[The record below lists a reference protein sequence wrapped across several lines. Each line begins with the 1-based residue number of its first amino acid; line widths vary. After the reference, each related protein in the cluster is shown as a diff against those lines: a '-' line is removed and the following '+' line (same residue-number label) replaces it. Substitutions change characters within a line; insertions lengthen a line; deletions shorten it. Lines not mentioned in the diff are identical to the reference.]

1 MMLVNLSSIFSQTY
15 DYRWWDIKWHYRVGL
30 EINNTG
36 YNRTNWTIE
45 YPVNFTQLL
54 QNMSVTGAFDEN
66 STRVIEYN
74 SSGSILHEIPSQFD
88 MGDNYNSISN
98 AAGVI
103 AFTMNGTTAANQ
115 KRYFYIYFDII
126 QNGNKTKPSY
136 PTDLSYNY
144 TGNVAEFY
152 VNNSLFRWKIDTE
165 RGENTSGIYH
175 VQDVAYEND
184 LLRVDDT
191 TNMTVEY
198 SEFSNAS
205 SRFGFD
211 FRNNATLKYSGPVRL
226 VVEQIGQEI
235 LWSQP
240 GNKTNEGYMIKRYIF
255 YRYTDWMKIEQIF
268 VNNASYSIT
277 RNSTTAGALG
287 INVSYSFSLPGGNE
301 FYPNMTNPVDP
312 GSYGWAAQETGNWWL
327 GITNI
332 YENGTTNFFAL
343 EDGQAG
349 RIGVQLNQT
358 TIPAGSTI
366 SHIAAIQFNGSGEPG
381 QEDYFLNFVNQSNT
395 PVNITTHASEAW
407 TVVATGKFYMN
418 YTNEAA
424 IFNRNET
431 VIITANVTDLYNLSE
446 KVNASLNLG
455 GTGELNITL
464 YDDGA
469 HGDGQANDNLYAN
482 SYNISDAASPGV
494 WNTTFKVYNDSGTL
508 LNTSWYTFN
517 VTNVYNLTLNIS
529 NPTGFTDRIV
539 NTTVYV
545 RNFRKDRLISGAT
558 LSCLF
563 ESTPVPQQNISDNG
577 DGTYYVWFR
586 APPYAGLFTLACNAT
601 KNNNTGIGS
610 DEFTCETY
618 FTNISVTPT
627 PPNLTAQNVTSS
639 SNQTFNITVFT
650 ENTANGTAY
659 GMNITLN
666 FSASNITA
674 NITLEACGNV
684 LISKN
689 CTKHFQIIVLN
700 ATPAG
705 NYSVNISAAWRNSNA
720 SVPGYN
726 STLINVT
733 VLPNPQLNVSDTFV
747 LGIIAADKPLRNVK
761 NFTVYSIGNEPLY
774 TLNMTIQGFSGNFTF
789 SLVPSSIPALWW
801 GNSQMVQLWVNATLD
816 TPPGEYN
823 GTINVTT
830 ANDGFK
836 TINLTVSVSGTNI
849 TIDSDVYNFTAGNVT
864 WYQNQSFPVFVS
876 TVNIGN
882 STAYNVSINLNFSSA
897 GITSNVS
904 SFYCGNVPKW
914 ESCNTSFL
922 ITILAQTH
930 SGNYTANLSVQWED
944 PEKGTNFN
952 STLINITVLSRI
964 NFTILQNAIS
974 NNVTHGTEKEIGTL
988 SLNSTGNDP
997 VENIIFT
1004 VYNFSSSFYFEIMP
1018 PNVPSLGG
1026 EYPQGV
1032 KINLSV
1038 AYGQAPGIY
1047 TGILNVTT
1055 SNDGYKEINLTIEIP
1070 TNRTWT
1076 TNTTYCE
1083 KVESPEEGT
1092 ACDVFIN
1099 NTGNT
1104 QINFTI
1110 TPVANV
1116 SSQFNHTWT
1125 SVNGLLLNKGQSLV
1139 LSIYY
1144 NVTNQT
1150 IKFYYANYTIN
1161 AVESGSNPDY
1171 VILQVILNPYI
1182 KPGIS
1187 VQISPNMTE
1196 QTEYVWVY
1204 ANVTDQGGA
1213 GVNDG
1218 NVTVTVRRPD
1228 GSNDTMVMFFYGGS
1242 KTGGTSRW
1250 RARYYVYSDE
1260 PYQGVAWGNTTNKGY
1275 YNITVFALDNQ
1286 GKNNT
1291 VNTSYFY
1298 IYYKLFVD
1306 LDTDK
1311 YAYQG
1316 QLGKVIWIKSRD
1328 AVVTPL
1334 GGANVNLTL
1343 TDPYGRNAD
1352 YLIDDVDKYFV
1363 TNSNGD
1369 AGSLYNIPP
1378 NAILGNYTFSANS
1391 SYYETSVNTIIYN
1404 TSSYTFEVEEAGEL
1418 EAKIGIDEG
1427 QYFYISRS
1435 MQIGVEIKDH
1445 GISVEPDSINLT
1457 IEYQTPYGWL
1467 EVTRPWG
1474 HLSKSDFTEI
1484 YPGSYSYP
1492 SEILSE
1498 NTTASGTYRA
1508 ILSVT
1513 RHGKHASDTVYSF
1526 SIAKGGPYDVEVTSI
1541 ENEVPRNDYLDFE
1554 MLIENRGDIS
1564 QQDVKVEYWI
1574 SGANQTWDYGNA
1586 SIQVNAHANRTLLR
1600 SLFVYSFQPLGQYT
1614 LNVKVTYDPNIEPA
1628 TAERTFFVVE
1638 GGAPPQP
1645 PSPGGGGAA
1654 GGAGAAPSQ
1663 PAKIEIIKYSPELG
1677 MEMDVVKYPTVEVK
1691 NTGGSK
1697 LYNVILRVTGIP
1709 SPWIQDIS
1717 PKIIPELAVGNS
1729 SIFTLTLKI
1738 PSTAEAKEY
1747 IGQIIADANVTR
1759 DEKSFTLTVFSSRAQ
1774 LIRWEIDRLKKAFQE
1789 FQVDVENAKKAGK
1802 DTKEV
1807 LPYIDQIKEHI
1818 RLAEDYLEKKMYDDS
1833 LSEVHSGWSALE
1845 KAIYLLSQ
1853 APFVQILIETIFPP
1867 WLIAI
1872 LLVLVVVIAILLVL
1886 VRKMRGVFDRI
1897 FRLQAPGGAQGA
1909 MKTTVVVERMKERE
1923 TLEKE
1928 EMNIRRVLNLLERQF
1943 KEGLITENAYM
1954 SLKTRN
1960 EEKLAKIEQIK
1971 SAVK

>member
-15 DYRWWDIKWHYRVGL
+15 DYRWWDINWHYRIGL
-30 EINNTG
+30 EINSTG

-74 SSGSILHEIPSQFD
+74 SSGSILHQIPSQFD
-88 MGDNYNSISN
+88 RGDNYNSISN

-103 AFTMNGTTAANQ
+103 AFTMNDTTVANH
-115 KRYFYIYFDII
+115 KRYFYIYFDIT
-126 QNGNKTKPSY
+126 QNGNKIKPSY

-152 VNNSLFRWKIDTE
+152 VNNSLFRWEIDTE

-184 LLRVDDT
+184 LLRVDDA

-211 FRNNATLKYSGPVRL
+211 FRNNATLKYSGPVRI

-235 LWSQP
+235 FWNQP
-240 GNKTNEGYMIKRYIF
+240 DNKTNEGYMIKRYIF

-268 VNNASYSIT
+268 VNNASHNIT

-301 FYPNMTNPVDP
+301 FYPNMTNPLDP

-332 YENGTTNFFAL
+332 YENGTTSFFAL
-343 EDGQAG
+343 EDSQTG
-349 RIGVQLNQT
+349 RIGIQLNQT

-366 SHIAAIQFNGSGEPG
+366 SHIAAIQFNGSGEAG
-381 QEDYFLNFVNQSNT
+381 QEEYFLNFVNQSNT
-395 PVNITTHASEAW
+395 PLNITTHASEAW

-418 YTNEAA
+418 YTSEAA

-431 VIITANVTDLYNLSE
+431 VIITANVTDLYNLSG

-455 GTGELNITL
+455 GTGEFNITL
-464 YDDGA
+464 YDDGT

-482 SYNISDAASPGV
+482 SYNVLDSDTIGT
-494 WNTTFKVYNDSGTL
+494 WNTTFKVYNESGTL
-508 LNTSWYTFN
+508 LNSSWFTFN
-517 VTNVYNLTLNIS
+517 VTNIYNVSVNIS
-529 NPTGFTDRIV
+529 NPTGFTGRVI
-539 NTTVYV
+539 NATVYV
-545 RNFRKDRLISGAT
+545 KNYRRDSPIIGAYMNC
-558 LSCLF
+558 SY
-563 ESTPVPQQNISDNG
+563 ESTVIPQQNISDNG
-577 DGTYYVWFR
+577 DGSYRVWFA
-586 APPYAGLFTLACNAT
+586 APAYSALFTLTCNAT
-601 KNNNTGIGS
+601 RNNNTGTGS
-610 DEFTCETY
+610 GEFTCETY
-618 FTNISVTPT
+618 VTNMSISTTPT
-627 PPNLTAQNVTSS
+627 NFTVENMTSYANS
-639 SNQTFNITVFT
+639 TFNITVFT
-650 ENTANGTAY
+650 QNIANGTAY
-659 GMNITLN
+659 DMNITLN
-666 FSASNITA
+666 FSTSNITA
-674 NITLEACGNV
+674 NITSEACGNV
-684 LISKN
+684 LISKS
-689 CTKHFQIIVLN
+689 CTKYFQIIVLN
-700 ATPAG
+700 GTPQG
-705 NYSVNISAAWRNSNA
+705 NYSVNVSTVWRNSNENV
-720 SVPGYN
+720 SGYN

-747 LGIIAADKPLRNVK
+747 LGIIAAGNPLRNVK
-761 NFTVYSIGNEPLY
+761 NFTLYSIGNEPLY
-774 TLNMTIQGFSGNFTF
+774 TLNMTIQGFSGNFIF
-789 SLVPSSIPALWW
+789 SLVPPSIPALWW
-801 GNSQMVQLWVNATLD
+801 GNSQIVQVWVNATLD

-836 TINLTVSVSGTNI
+836 TINLTLSVSGTNI
-849 TIDSDVYNFTAGNVT
+849 SIESDVHNFTAGNVT

-876 TVNIGN
+876 TVNTGN
-882 STAYNVSINLNFSSA
+882 STAYNVTINLNFSSA

-914 ESCNTSFL
+914 ETCNTSFL

-952 STLINITVLSRI
+952 STLINITVLSQV
-964 NFTILQNAIS
+964 NLTILQNAIS

-997 VENIIFT
+997 IENIIFT

-1032 KINLSV
+1032 KINVSV

-1047 TGILNVTT
+1047 SGILNVTT

-1099 NTGNT
+1099 NTGNA

-1110 TPVANV
+1110 TPATNV
-1116 SSQFNHTWT
+1116 TSQFNRTWN
-1125 SVNGLLLNKGQSLV
+1125 SANGFLLNKGQSLV
-1139 LSIYY
+1139 LSVYY

-1182 KPGIS
+1182 KPGLS

-1213 GVNDG
+1213 GINDG
-1218 NVTVTVRRPD
+1218 NVTVTVRRPG

-1242 KTGGTSRW
+1242 QTGGTSRW

-1260 PYQGVAWGNTTNKGY
+1260 PYQGVTWGNTTNKGY

-1291 VNTSYFY
+1291 VNNTYFY
-1298 IYYKLFVD
+1298 VYSKLLVE
-1306 LDTDK
+1306 LNTSR
-1311 YAYQG
+1311 YAYWGDSREIRIKTHDAQG
-1316 QLGKVIWIKSRD
+1316 DI
-1328 AVVTPL
+1328 L
-1334 GGANVNLTL
+1334 GGTTVNLNL
-1343 TDPYGRNAD
+1343 TDPNGGNKD
-1352 YLIDDVDKYFV
+1352 YYMWLGKTFV
-1363 TNSNGD
+1363 TDSNGD
-1369 AGSLYNIPP
+1369 AGGLYIIPM
-1378 NAILGNYTFSANS
+1378 NAITGNYTFASNS
-1391 SYYETSVNTIIYN
+1391 SYYVSGVARTINNTNSTIVDVREKSEVTAMVDVPDPSARETMMPVSVLLFDHGACIPDEPDAIDLTIYYTQGYSMQPWRQLTKANMTKNTNCSIY
-1404 TSSYTFEVEEAGEL
+1404 TYTELLGSGVLTGTYLAVLKVSYH
-1418 EAKIGIDEG
+1418 GID
-1427 QYFYISRS
+1427 
-1435 MQIGVEIKDH
+1435 
-1445 GISVEPDSINLT
+1445 T
-1457 IEYQTPYGWL
+1457 
-1467 EVTRPWG
+1467 WG
-1474 HLSKSDFTEI
+1474 LKAFRI
-1484 YPGSYSYP
+1484 
-1492 SEILSE
+1492 
-1498 NTTASGTYRA
+1498 TT
-1508 ILSVT
+1508 
-1513 RHGKHASDTVYSF
+1513 
-1526 SIAKGGPYDVEVTSI
+1526 GGPYDVSVNMLETD
-1541 ENEVPRNDYLDFE
+1541 VPKADYADFE
-1554 MLIENRGDIS
+1554 LLLTNMGYTTP
-1564 QQDVKVEYWI
+1564 DVLVEYWV
-1574 SGANQTWDYGNA
+1574 SGANQTWSYR
-1586 SIQVNAHANRTLLR
+1586 SESVMVNANANRTLLR
-1600 SLFVYSFQPLGQYT
+1600 NLYILSDQPVGQYYV
-1614 LNVKVTYDPNIEPA
+1614 NAKITYDQANNLYA
-1628 TAERTFFVVE
+1628 TANASFNVIE
-1638 GGAPPQP
+1638 GGVIPQP
-1645 PSPGGGGAA
+1645 PGPTAPGAA
-1654 GGAGAAPSQ
+1654 EGAKGAISAQ
-1663 PAKIEIIKYSPELG
+1663 PPKIEIVKYSPEIG
-1677 MEMDVVKYPTVEVK
+1677 MELEVVKYPTVEVK

-1697 LYNVILRVTGIP
+1697 LYNVTLRVTGIP
-1709 SPWIQDIS
+1709 SPWIEDIS
-1717 PKIIPELAVGNS
+1717 PKVVPELATGNS
-1729 SIFTLTLKI
+1729 SIFTITLKI
-1738 PSTAEAKEY
+1738 PSTAETKEY
-1747 IGQIIADANVTR
+1747 TGQIIADANVTR
-1759 DEKSFTLTVFSSRAQ
+1759 DEKTFTLTLFSSRAQ

-1789 FQVDVENAKKAGK
+1789 FQVDVENAQKAGK
-1802 DTKEV
+1802 DTKDV
-1807 LPYIDQIKEHI
+1807 LPYIDEIKEHI
-1818 RLAEDYLEKKMYDDS
+1818 SVAEDYLEKKMYDDS

-1872 LLVLVVVIAILLVL
+1872 LVVLVVAIVILLFF

-1909 MKTTVVVERMKERE
+1909 MKTTLVVEKMKERE
-1923 TLEKE
+1923 ALEKE
-1928 EMNIRRVLNLLERQF
+1928 EMNTRRVLNLLERQF

-1954 SLKTRN
+1954 SLKARN
-1960 EEKLAKIEQIK
+1960 EEKLAKIGQMK